1 MKPFCKLTSA
11 ACPLPYANID
21 TDQIMPARFMR
32 QPRSEGGYGRF
43 LMHDLRRDSDG
54 KLRSGFNLN
63 DTRFSTAKI
72 LIARDNFGC
81 GSSREPAVYAL
92 VDHGVSCVIAP
103 SFGDI
108 FSSNS
113 VRNGLLPAQVSAE
126 DAELLLNS
134 EYVAQ
139 GQDIVVDLDAQTI
152 TAGNL
157 KISFNIPE
165 QWKVR
170 LLNGWDDIDLTR
182 AHGNA
187 IDLFSENRARIAPW
201 SIPRRV

>member
-1 MKPFCKLTSA
+1 
-11 ACPLPYANID
+11 
-21 TDQIMPARFMR
+21 
-32 QPRSEGGYGRF
+32 
-43 LMHDLRRDSDG
+43 
-54 KLRSGFNLN
+54 
-63 DTRFSTAKI
+63 
-72 LIARDNFGC
+72 
-81 GSSREPAVYAL
+81 
-92 VDHGVSCVIAP
+92 
-103 SFGDI
+103 
-108 FSSNS
+108 
-113 VRNGLLPAQVSAE
+113 LPAQVSAE

-139 GQDIVVDLDAQTI
+139 GKDVVVDLDAQTI
-152 TAGNL
+152 TAGHL
-157 KISFNIPE
+157 KIFFNIPE